1 MQHARITRPST
12 PITDKAFVYRRSE
25 ATNVADTFAR
35 AREQLQAAAAA
46 PAPPKRS
53 TRRTQAIS
61 RSPIAPVPLQLP
73 IL

>member
-35 AREQLQAAAAA
+35 AREQLQAAAA

-53 TRRTQAIS
+53 TRHTQAIS

>member
-35 AREQLQAAAAA
+35 AREQLQAAAA
-46 PAPPKRS
+46 PTPPKRS